1 MPSREQIRALMDRF
15 PDVDHMMAET
25 LLIQHEK
32 GRLDPAWEPQPRAE
46 VTPGSMMVAQ
56 KISDLPSLKC
66 EASSADLS
74 SSTAA

>member
-1 MPSREQIRALMDRF
+1 MIAVKRARKKTFYYHMPSREQIRALMDRF

-56 KISDLPSLKC
+56 KSPTFL
-66 EASSADLS
+66 A
-74 SSTAA
+74 